1 MRTAGRHE
9 VADVARAEVASRGI
23 EAVRLV
29 AMQRRESHTMGV
41 RSLLLIVCL
50 SISPLYVGAAEN
62 IEVLSLDRA
71 VAIALEHNPTLQAAS
86 ASIDVMKARVQDTRS
101 ALFPKVD
108 ARFIYPFVGTESGVS
123 LNQFIWDFKRTQ
135 NLIKASKAEMRS
147 SEFDSIVNRDDLILR
162 TKMAYYAVLIQTFM
176 VGAAEKMVRE
186 HEKRFE
192 QAESF
197 LRVGRLSKIDMA
209 KIKIGLGN
217 ARINL
222 INTNNSLEQAKIR
235 LAIVMG
241 IEGDFRYQ
249 LEFVPDYHKIDGNID
264 EWIHMALQRRP
275 ELHSIEAKSL
285 AMQANLLA
293 SKQDFYPKF
302 FGRLEYRIEGEG
314 AEQPGFIVGVGFRVS
329 LFDGFSKSSKVKEAK
344 ANIIRSNADM
354 ESMKQQVESE
364 VRQSYFNLQAAEESI
379 QVAETSKIAAEES
392 LEFAKERY
400 RLGRGSDIE
409 LAEAESLFA
418 STTAS
423 YVQAIYNYK
432 VSVAQL
438 ERAIG
443 KNIAE

>member
-1 MRTAGRHE
+1 MF
-9 VADVARAEVASRGI
+9 V
-23 EAVRLV
+23 
-29 AMQRRESHTMGV
+29 
-41 RSLLLIVCL
+41 L
-50 SISPLYVGAAEN
+50 SISPLYVCAAES
-62 IEVLSLDRA
+62 IERLSLDQA
-71 VAIALEHNPTLQAAS
+71 IAIALEHNPTLRAAS

-101 ALFPKVD
+101 HLYPQID

-135 NLIKASKAEMRS
+135 HLIKASREEMRS

-162 TKMAYYAVLIQTFM
+162 TKVAYYTVLIQTFM

-186 HEKRFE
+186 NEKRFE

-197 LRVGRLSKIDMA
+197 LKVGRISKIDLA

-217 ARINL
+217 AKMNL
-222 INTNNSLEQAKIR
+222 INTKNGLEQAKIR

-241 IEGDFRYQ
+241 IEGDFKYK
-249 LEFVPDYHKIDGNID
+249 LEFVPDYHKIEGNVE
-264 EWIHMALQRRP
+264 EWIHLALDLRP
-275 ELHSIEAKSL
+275 ELHSIEAKGL

-302 FGRLEYRIEGEG
+302 FGRVEYRIEGEG
-314 AEQPGFIVGVGFRVS
+314 AEQPGFIAGVGFRVS

-344 ANIIRSNADM
+344 ANLLRSDADM
-354 ESMKQQVESE
+354 ESMKQQIESE
-364 VRQSYFNLQAAEESI
+364 VRQSYLNLQAWEDSI
-379 QVAETSKIAAEES
+379 QVAEISKISAEES

-409 LAEAESLFA
+409 LAEAEALFA
-418 STTAS
+418 STTAN

-432 VSVAQL
+432 ISVAQL

-443 KNIAE
+443 KKLAE

>member
-1 MRTAGRHE
+1 ML
-9 VADVARAEVASRGI
+9 RAETARHVA
-23 EAVRLV
+23 V
-29 AMQRRESHTMGV
+29 QRRESQTMSV
-41 RSLLLIVCL
+41 LSLLLMFFF
-50 SISPLYVGAAEN
+50 SISPLYVCAEES
-62 IEVLSLDRA
+62 IEMLSLARA
-71 VAIALEHNPTLQAAS
+71 IAIALEHNPTLQAAS

-101 ALFPKVD
+101 NLFPKID

-135 NLIKASKAEMRS
+135 NLITASKEEMRS

-162 TKMAYYAVLIQTFM
+162 TKVAYYTVLIQTFM
-176 VGAAEKMVRE
+176 VGAGEKIVRE
-186 HEKRFE
+186 NEKRLE

-197 LRVGRLSKIDMA
+197 LKVGRISKIDLA

-217 ARINL
+217 AKMNL
-222 INTNNSLEQAKIR
+222 INTKNSLEQAKVR

-241 IEGDFRYQ
+241 IKGNLQYQ
-249 LEFVPDYHKIDGNID
+249 LEFVPDYHKIEGNVE
-264 EWIHMALQRRP
+264 EWINTALDLRP
-275 ELHSIEAKSL
+275 ELHSIEAKGS

-314 AEQPGFIVGVGFRVS
+314 AEQPGFIAGVGFRVS

-344 ANIIRSNADM
+344 ANLLRSDADK
-354 ESMKQQVESE
+354 ESMKQQIESE
-364 VRQSYFNLQAAEESI
+364 VRQSYLNLQAGEESI
-379 QVAETSKIAAEES
+379 QVTEISKISAGES

-409 LAEAESLFA
+409 LAEAEALFA
-418 STTAS
+418 ATTAS

-432 VSVAQL
+432 ISVAQL
-438 ERAIG
+438 ERSIG
-443 KNIAE
+443 KKIAE